1 MKPLKHRN
9 EKSLTWMLL
18 DEAATMAFGAHLLR
32 SALGHGLVTLSG
44 PLGAGKTTLV
54 RGLLRATGYQGAVKS
69 PTFTLVESYESKER
83 SIYHFDLYRLA
94 DPDELEW
101 LGFRDYLRPEALC
114 LIEWPEKGAGFL
126 PSPDLEITL
135 TPCPE
140 GRKLK
145 LSAGTVKGDAML
157 GCLLTGDP

>member
-1 MKPLKHRN
+1 MKPLKHRD

-32 SALGHGLVTLSG
+32 SALDHGLVTLSG
-44 PLGAGKTTLV
+44 PLGAGKT
-54 RGLLRATGYQGAVKS
+54 VKS

-145 LSAGTVKGDAML
+145 LSAGTLKGDAML